1 MSKPSNRRQNM
12 IIILVIFVGLL
23 IGLFIK
29 RVPVGLMIGVV
40 LGLVAVGLSSTR
52 K

>member
-1 MSKPSNRRQNM
+1 MNKPSEQRRN
-12 IIILVIFVGLL
+12 ITIALVVISGVL

-29 RVPVGLMIGVV
+29 RVPVGLLIGVV
-40 LGLVAVGLSSTR
+40 LGLLVASMSSNR

>member
-1 MSKPSNRRQNM
+1 MSKPSNQRQNM
-12 IIILVIFVGLL
+12 IIVLIIFVGLA
-23 IGLFIK
+23 IGFFIK

>member
-1 MSKPSNRRQNM
+1 MSKPSNSRQNM
-12 IIILVIFVGLL
+12 IIVLIIITGLA

>member
-1 MSKPSNRRQNM
+1 MSKPSNSRQNM
-12 IIILVIFVGLL
+12 IIILIIFVGLA

>member
-1 MSKPSNRRQNM
+1 MNKTSEQRRNM
-12 IIILVIFVGLL
+12 TIVLVVVFGLL

-29 RVPVGLMIGVV
+29 RVPVGLLIGVV
-40 LGLVAVGLSSTR
+40 LGLLVASFSAKR

>member
-1 MSKPSNRRQNM
+1 MSKPSNSRQNL
-12 IIILVIFVGLL
+12 IIILVIIAGLA